1 MDPELEPM
9 EPTPDL
15 EEVQEQPPTP
25 VTPGSVTATT
35 GVVNGSVPSELAG
48 WVIQVQRKVERM
60 FVIPSGIYMDAAEN
74 IAEVS
79 FWVDRNGNLLGNPT
93 VTKPAADPAL
103 GEAGINAI
111 LLANPFPPLPESY
124 AHAEQLIIYGF
135 TLRQ

>member
-111 LLANPFPPLPESY
+111 LYWQILFRRCRRVMPTRT
-124 AHAEQLIIYGF
+124 LIIYGF